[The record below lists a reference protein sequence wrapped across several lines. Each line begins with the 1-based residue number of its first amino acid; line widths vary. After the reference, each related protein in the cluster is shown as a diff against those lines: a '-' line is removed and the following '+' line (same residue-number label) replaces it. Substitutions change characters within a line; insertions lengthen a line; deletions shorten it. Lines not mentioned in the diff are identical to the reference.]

1 MDTARNML
9 KFGPCS
15 SQTRWNFPK
24 EKFAGWN
31 SVLWQMKFP
40 VIDVHVTR
48 FNCLYGKFSCATT
61 GYSLMEPAQQNARVV
76 QATRARDQRHKL
88 PSRVCLSK
96 SVKGISFLRNCS
108 ATSVGLLTTWFDF
121 INWANDLNWPPSE
134 RGVSAREISLP
145 ISIDVQ
151 LK

>member
-9 KFGPCS
+9 KFGPRS

-40 VIDVHVTR
+40 CHWCPCNSVQL
-48 FNCLYGKFSCATT
+48 LYGKFSCAST
-61 GYSLMEPAQQNARVV
+61 GYSLIEPAQQNARVV

-96 SVKGISFLRNCS
+96 SVKGISFLRNCG

-134 RGVSAREISLP
+134 RGVTAREISLP
-145 ISIDVQ
+145 VSIDVQ
-151 LK
+151 LT